1 MLRNV
6 NTLYNRDNNKARKMA
21 QDNRLSKAVKTF
33 DKFPQFI
40 RTFALSKAM
49 GSAIKYAG
57 TSGLRF
63 EKITAKECIVVI
75 PNRKKVQN
83 HIGSVHAAAMGL
95 LAETATGF
103 MTGLTVP
110 DDRIIVIK
118 SMNLEYLKQATGDM
132 TAVATY
138 SDEQVEFIK
147 NNNKG
152 DMNVPVVITDAKGVE
167 TVKATMVW
175 AWAPKRK

>member
-1 MLRNV
+1 MAKQNRLTTVV
-6 NTLYNRDNNKARKMA
+6 NTFQKLPA
-21 QDNRLSKAVKTF
+21 S
-33 DKFPQFI
+33 I
-40 RTFALSKAM
+40 RTFALSKAL
-49 GSAIKYAG
+49 GRVIKYAG

-63 EKITAKECIVVI
+63 EKLTPNECIVVI

-110 DDRIIVIK
+110 DNRIIVIK
-118 SMNLEYLKQATGDM
+118 SMNLVYLKQAKGDM
-132 TAVATY
+132 TAVATF

-147 NNNKG
+147 NNEKA
-152 DMNVPVVITDAKGVE
+152 DIDVPVVITDANGIE

-175 AWAPKRK
+175 AWAPKRQ

>member
-1 MLRNV
+1 
-6 NTLYNRDNNKARKMA
+6 MA
-21 QDNRLSKAVKTF
+21 KQNRLTSMVNVF
-33 DKFPQFI
+33 QKFPESI
-40 RTFALSKAM
+40 RTFALSKAL
-49 GSAIKYAG
+49 GKVIKYVG

-63 EKITAKECIVVI
+63 EKVTANECIVVI

-83 HIGSVHAAAMGL
+83 HMGSVHAAAMGL

-110 DDRIIVIK
+110 DNRIIVIK

-132 TAVATY
+132 TAVATF
-138 SDEQVEFIK
+138 SDEQVDFIK
-147 NNNKG
+147 NNEKA
-152 DMNVPVVITDAKGVE
+152 DINVPVVITDEKGIE

-175 AWAPKRK
+175 AWAPKRKK

>member
-1 MLRNV
+1 
-6 NTLYNRDNNKARKMA
+6 MA
-21 QDNRLSKAVKTF
+21 KQNRLTTTVNIFQKLPES
-33 DKFPQFI
+33 I
-40 RTFALSKAM
+40 RTFALSKAL
-49 GSAIKYAG
+49 GRVIKYAG

-63 EKITAKECIVVI
+63 DKLTPNECIVVI

-110 DDRIIVIK
+110 DNRIIVIK
-118 SMNLEYLKQATGDM
+118 SMNLVYLKQATGDM
-132 TAVATY
+132 TAVATF

-147 NNNKG
+147 NNEKA
-152 DMNVPVVITDAKGVE
+152 DIDVPVVITDAKGIE

-175 AWAPKRK
+175 AWAPKRKS

>member
-1 MLRNV
+1 
-6 NTLYNRDNNKARKMA
+6 MA
-21 QDNRLSKAVKTF
+21 KQNRLTSMVNVF
-33 DKFPQFI
+33 QKFPAFV
-40 RTFALSKAM
+40 RTYALSKAL
-49 GSAIKYAG
+49 GKVIKYVG

-63 EKITAKECIVVI
+63 EKVTANECIVVI

-83 HIGSVHAAAMGL
+83 HMGSVHAAAMGL

-110 DDRIIVIK
+110 DNRIIVIK

-132 TAVATY
+132 TAVATF

-147 NNNKG
+147 NNEKA
-152 DMNVPVVITDAKGVE
+152 DINVPVVITDEKGIE

-175 AWAPKRK
+175 AWAPKRKK

>member
-1 MLRNV
+1 
-6 NTLYNRDNNKARKMA
+6 MA
-21 QDNRLSKAVKTF
+21 KQNRLTSMVNVF
-33 DKFPQFI
+33 QKFPESV
-40 RTFALSKAM
+40 RTFALSKAL
-49 GSAIKYAG
+49 GKVIKYVG

-63 EKITAKECIVVI
+63 EKVTANECIVVI

-83 HIGSVHAAAMGL
+83 HMGSVHAAAMGL

-110 DDRIIVIK
+110 DNRIIVIK

-132 TAVATY
+132 TAVATF

-147 NNNKG
+147 NNEKA
-152 DMNVPVVITDAKGVE
+152 DINVPVVITDEKGIE

-175 AWAPKRK
+175 AWAPKRKK

>member
-1 MLRNV
+1 
-6 NTLYNRDNNKARKMA
+6 MA
-21 QDNRLSKAVKTF
+21 KPNRLTSMVNVF
-33 DKFPQFI
+33 QKFPESV
-40 RTFALSKAM
+40 RTFALSKAL
-49 GSAIKYAG
+49 GKVIKYAG

-63 EKITAKECIVVI
+63 EKVTANECIVVI

-110 DDRIIVIK
+110 DNRIIVIK

-132 TAVATY
+132 TAVATF

-147 NNNKG
+147 NNEKA
-152 DMNVPVVITDAKGVE
+152 DINVPVVITDEKGIE

-175 AWAPKRK
+175 AWAPKRKK

>member
-1 MLRNV
+1 
-6 NTLYNRDNNKARKMA
+6 MA
-21 QDNRLSKAVKTF
+21 KQNRLTSMVNVF
-33 DKFPQFI
+33 QKFPESV
-40 RTFALSKAM
+40 RTFALSKAL
-49 GSAIKYAG
+49 GKVIKYVG

-63 EKITAKECIVVI
+63 EKVTPNECIVVI

-83 HIGSVHAAAMGL
+83 HMGSVHAAAMGL

-110 DDRIIVIK
+110 DNRIIVIK

-132 TAVATY
+132 TAVATFT
-138 SDEQVEFIK
+138 DEQVEFIK
-147 NNNKG
+147 NNEKA
-152 DMNVPVVITDAKGVE
+152 DINVPVVITDEKGIE

-175 AWAPKRK
+175 AWAPKRKK

>member
-1 MLRNV
+1 MAKPNRLTTLV
-6 NTLYNRDNNKARKMA
+6 NTFQKLPG
-21 QDNRLSKAVKTF
+21 S
-33 DKFPQFI
+33 I
-40 RTFALSKAM
+40 RTFALSKVL
-49 GSAIKYAG
+49 GRVIKYAG

-63 EKITAKECIVVI
+63 EKLTPNECIVVI

-110 DDRIIVIK
+110 DNRIIVIK
-118 SMNLEYLKQATGDM
+118 SMNLEYLKQATGDIK
-132 TAVATY
+132 AIATFT
-138 SDEQVEFIK
+138 DEQVEFIK
-147 NNNKG
+147 NNEKA
-152 DMNVPVVITDAKGVE
+152 DINVPVVITDAKGVE

>member
-1 MLRNV
+1 
-6 NTLYNRDNNKARKMA
+6 MA
-21 QDNRLSKAVKTF
+21 KQNRLTTVVNIFQKLPES
-33 DKFPQFI
+33 I
-40 RTFALSKAM
+40 RTFALSKAL
-49 GSAIKYAG
+49 GRVIKYAG

-63 EKITAKECIVVI
+63 EKLTPTECIVVI

-110 DDRIIVIK
+110 DNRIIVIK
-118 SMNLEYLKQATGDM
+118 SMNLVYLKQATGDM
-132 TAVATY
+132 TAIATFT
-138 SDEQVEFIK
+138 DEQVEFIK
-147 NNNKG
+147 NNEKA
-152 DMNVPVVITDAKGVE
+152 DIDVPVVITDAKGVE

-175 AWAPKRK
+175 AWAPKRKS

>member
-1 MLRNV
+1 MAKQNRLTTVV
-6 NTLYNRDNNKARKMA
+6 NTFQKLPE
-21 QDNRLSKAVKTF
+21 S
-33 DKFPQFI
+33 I
-40 RTFALSKAM
+40 RTFALSKAL
-49 GSAIKYAG
+49 GRVIKYAG

-63 EKITAKECIVVI
+63 EKLTPNECIVVI

-110 DDRIIVIK
+110 DNRIIVIK
-118 SMNLEYLKQATGDM
+118 SMNLVYLKQATGDM
-132 TAVATY
+132 TAVATFT
-138 SDEQVEFIK
+138 DEQVEFIK
-147 NNNKG
+147 NNEKA
-152 DMNVPVVITDAKGVE
+152 DIDVPVIITDTKGIE

-175 AWAPKRK
+175 AWAPKRKS

>member
-1 MLRNV
+1 MAKNNRLTTVV
-6 NTLYNRDNNKARKMA
+6 NTFQKLPSS
-21 QDNRLSKAVKTF
+21 L
-33 DKFPQFI
+33 

-49 GSAIKYAG
+49 GRVIKYAG

-63 EKITAKECIVVI
+63 EKLTPNECIVVI

-110 DDRIIVIK
+110 DNRIIVIK

-132 TAVATY
+132 KAVATF
-138 SDEQVEFIK
+138 SNEQVAYIE
-147 NNNKG
+147 NNEKG
-152 DMNVPVVITDAKGVE
+152 DINVPVVITDEKGVE
-167 TVKATMVW
+167 SVKATMVW
-175 AWAPKRK
+175 AWAPKRKS

>member
-1 MLRNV
+1 MAKNNRLTTAV
-6 NTLYNRDNNKARKMA
+6 NTFQKLPE
-21 QDNRLSKAVKTF
+21 S
-33 DKFPQFI
+33 I

-49 GSAIKYAG
+49 GRVIKYAG

-63 EKITAKECIVVI
+63 EKLTPNECIIVI

-110 DDRIIVIK
+110 DNRIIVIK

-132 TAVATY
+132 KAVATF
-138 SDEQVEFIK
+138 SDEQVDYIK
-147 NNNKG
+147 QNDKG
-152 DMNVPVVITDAKGVE
+152 DINVPVVITDGKGVE

>member
-1 MLRNV
+1 MAKYNRLTTVV
-6 NTLYNRDNNKARKMA
+6 NTFQKLPE
-21 QDNRLSKAVKTF
+21 S
-33 DKFPQFI
+33 I
-40 RTFALSKAM
+40 RTFALSKAL
-49 GSAIKYAG
+49 GRAIKYAG

-63 EKITAKECIVVI
+63 EKLTPNECIVVI

-110 DDRIIVIK
+110 DNRIIVIK
-118 SMNLEYLKQATGDM
+118 SMNLVYLKQATGDM
-132 TAVATY
+132 TAVATFT
-138 SDEQVEFIK
+138 DEQVEFIK
-147 NNNKG
+147 NNDKA
-152 DMNVPVVITDAKGVE
+152 DIDVPVVITDAKGVE

-175 AWAPKRK
+175 AWAPKRKS

>member
-1 MLRNV
+1 MAKPNRLTSVV
-6 NTLYNRDNNKARKMA
+6 NTFQKLPV
-21 QDNRLSKAVKTF
+21 SV
-33 DKFPQFI
+33 

-49 GSAIKYAG
+49 GRVIKYAG

-63 EKITAKECIVVI
+63 EKLTANECIVVI

-110 DDRIIVIK
+110 DNRIIVIK

-132 TAVATY
+132 KAVATF

-147 NNNKG
+147 NNEKA
-152 DMNVPVVITDAKGVE
+152 DINVPVVITDEKGIE

-175 AWAPKRK
+175 AWAPKRKS

>member
-1 MLRNV
+1 MAKNNRLTTVV
-6 NTLYNRDNNKARKMA
+6 NTFQKLPE
-21 QDNRLSKAVKTF
+21 S
-33 DKFPQFI
+33 I

-49 GSAIKYAG
+49 GRVIKYAG

-63 EKITAKECIVVI
+63 EKLTPTECIVVI

-110 DDRIIVIK
+110 DNRIIVIK

-132 TAVATY
+132 KAVATF

-147 NNNKG
+147 QTEKG
-152 DMNVPVVITDAKGVE
+152 DINVPVVITDEKGIE

-175 AWAPKRK
+175 AWAPKRKK

>member
-1 MLRNV
+1 MAKQNRLTTVV
-6 NTLYNRDNNKARKMA
+6 NTFQKL
-21 QDNRLSKAVKTF
+21 
-33 DKFPQFI
+33 PEFI
-40 RTFALSKAM
+40 RTFALSKAL
-49 GSAIKYAG
+49 GRVIKYAG

-63 EKITAKECIVVI
+63 EKLTPNECIVVI

-110 DDRIIVIK
+110 DNRIIVIK
-118 SMNLEYLKQATGDM
+118 SMNLVYLKQATGDM
-132 TAVATY
+132 TAVATFT
-138 SDEQVEFIK
+138 DEQVEFIK
-147 NNNKG
+147 NNEKA
-152 DMNVPVVITDAKGVE
+152 DIDVPVVITDAKGVE

-175 AWAPKRK
+175 AWAPKRKS

>member
-1 MLRNV
+1 MAKPNRLTTLV
-6 NTLYNRDNNKARKMA
+6 NTFQKLPG
-21 QDNRLSKAVKTF
+21 S
-33 DKFPQFI
+33 I
-40 RTFALSKAM
+40 RTFALSKVL
-49 GSAIKYAG
+49 GRVIKYAG

-63 EKITAKECIVVI
+63 EKLTPNECIVVI

-110 DDRIIVIK
+110 DNRIIVIK

-132 TAVATY
+132 KAIATFT
-138 SDEQVEFIK
+138 DEQVEFIK
-147 NNNKG
+147 NNEKA
-152 DMNVPVVITDAKGVE
+152 DINVPVVITDAKGVE

>member
-1 MLRNV
+1 
-6 NTLYNRDNNKARKMA
+6 MA
-21 QDNRLSKAVKTF
+21 KQNRLTSMVNVF
-33 DKFPQFI
+33 QKFPESV
-40 RTFALSKAM
+40 RTFALSKAL
-49 GSAIKYAG
+49 GKVIKYVG

-63 EKITAKECIVVI
+63 EKVTPNECIVVI

-83 HIGSVHAAAMGL
+83 HMGSVHAAAMGL

-110 DDRIIVIK
+110 DNRIIVIK

-132 TAVATY
+132 TAVATF

-147 NNNKG
+147 NNEKA
-152 DMNVPVVITDAKGVE
+152 DINVPVVITDEKGIE

-175 AWAPKRK
+175 AWAPKRKK

>member
-1 MLRNV
+1 MAKNNRLTTVV
-6 NTLYNRDNNKARKMA
+6 NTFQKLPE
-21 QDNRLSKAVKTF
+21 S
-33 DKFPQFI
+33 I

-49 GSAIKYAG
+49 GRVIKYAG

-63 EKITAKECIVVI
+63 EKLTPNECIIVI

-103 MTGLTVP
+103 MTGLSVP
-110 DDRIIVIK
+110 DNRIIVIK

-132 TAVATY
+132 KAVATF

-147 NNNKG
+147 NNEKA
-152 DMNVPVVITDAKGVE
+152 DINVPVVITDEKGIE

-175 AWAPKRK
+175 AWAPKRKS